1 MEKLLTDLISSIIG
15 GVDNII
21 NTAFNSLMDLCFNA
35 EYTLTHNFGFEV
47 MSFDNLKAII
57 FSMALS
63 LIILKFL
70 KKGFDIYIL
79 WTEGESDTPPL
90 TFIVY
95 FIRAVVVLICF
106 TVLYDWIIQIAKDF
120 GNQMLTAMNF
130 NNDLPLT
137 TTIANYVMNGI
148 FCGII
153 GIIVL
158 ILLFV
163 LYVQFIIRS
172 FEIFILKLGFPLAC
186 VGLVYADG
194 GVFKS
199 YFDKLFKSIL
209 TVLIQIVLCKISL
222 ALIMSTQYLYAI
234 AGIIMS
240 IKTPRL
246 LQEFMLGGSM
256 GGISNI
262 VITAS
267 KTIELSG
274 QIKRKISQ
282 LKRLK

>member
-15 GVDNII
+15 GVDNTI
-21 NTAFNSLMDLCFNA
+21 NAAFNGLMDLCFNA
-35 EYTLTHNFGFEV
+35 EYTLTHNFGIEV
-47 MSFDNLKAII
+47 LSFDNLKTII

-95 FIRAVVVLICF
+95 FIRAIVTLVCF
-106 TVLYDWIIQIAKDF
+106 TILYDWIIQIAKDF

-130 NNDLPLT
+130 NSDLPLT
-137 TTIANYVMNGI
+137 TTIANFAISGI
-148 FCGII
+148 FSALIA
-153 GIIVL
+153 IIVM

-163 LYVQFIIRS
+163 LYIQFIIRG

-186 VGLVYADG
+186 VGLVQSDG

-199 YFDKLFKSIL
+199 YSEKLYKSIL
-209 TVLIQIVLCKISL
+209 TVLVQIILCKVAL
-222 ALIMSTQYLYAI
+222 ALIMSGQFLYAI
-234 AGIIMS
+234 AGIITA
-240 IKTPRL
+240 IKTPKF
-246 LQEFMLGGSM
+246 LQDFMLGGGM

-262 VITAS
+262 VVTAS
-267 KTIELSG
+267 KTMELSG
-274 QIKRKISQ
+274 QIKRKLSQ
-282 LKRLK
+282 MKKLN